1 MEQAE
6 SGSNAPRLRWEDM
19 PAAYGFIPSLNG
31 LRAASILLVVIGHFA
46 LPERFNGVS
55 ALGVFLF
62 FAISGFLITRLL
74 FAEDKK
80 FGSISLKGF
89 FYRRYL
95 RLYPVLIFYLIFF
108 LIIFHIRGDHYNI
121 MEIFSVLFYFT
132 NYLHNFYEW
141 RGESLILPI
150 GALWSLAV
158 EEHFYFLMPFAFLF
172 VRGNPRKVMW
182 FAIAFC
188 IAPLMFRFAYVLIW
202 PEIIGTEYV
211 YRPSETRF
219 DSIAIGVLIAALCEL
234 PEGRRFLQRF
244 ANMWGLV
251 AGVLLLLGA
260 FAYKG
265 GIYGDTLRYSA
276 RNIGCGL
283 ILVAMVFGTGIGFF
297 QRIANWPVI
306 DGVGRLSYSL
316 YIWQGGIF
324 LLLGYAGLHR
334 DAFGGW
340 LAIGGSF
347 VLAVLSYKLIEQ
359 PTLRFKDLGRRA
371 QPAVSG

>member
-1 MEQAE
+1 
-6 SGSNAPRLRWEDM
+6 M
-19 PAAYGFIPSLNG
+19 PAAYGFIPGLNG

-108 LIIFHIRGDHYNI
+108 LIIFTIRSDRYNSI
-121 MEIFSVLFYFT
+121 EIFSVLFYFT

-141 RGESLILPI
+141 RGESLIFPI

-158 EEHFYFLMPFAFLF
+158 EEHFYLFMPFAFLF
-172 VRGNPRKVMW
+172 MRGNPRKVLG
-182 FAIAFC
+182 FAIIFC
-188 IAPLMFRFAYVLIW
+188 IVPLLFRLAYVLIW
-202 PEIIGTEYV
+202 PEIIGTGYV

-219 DSIAIGVLIAALCEL
+219 DSIAIGVLIAALCEM
-234 PEGRRFLQRF
+234 PEGRGFLERF
-244 ANMWGLV
+244 ANLWGLI
-251 AGVLLLLGA
+251 AGIVLLLAA

-265 GIYGDTLRYSA
+265 GIYGDTLRYTV
-276 RNIGCGL
+276 RNIACGL
-283 ILVAMVFGTGIGFF
+283 ILVSMVFGTGVGFF
-297 QRIANWPVI
+297 QRIANWPVV

-316 YIWQGGIF
+316 YIWQGGIVM
-324 LLLGYAGLHR
+324 LLGYVGLHH

-340 LAIGGSF
+340 LAICGSF
-347 VLAVLSYKLIEQ
+347 VLAFLSYKLVEQ
-359 PTLRFKDLGRRA
+359 PMLRFKDLGKRA

>member
-6 SGSNAPRLRWEDM
+6 SARNAPRLRWEEM

-46 LPERFNGVS
+46 LPERFSGVS

-80 FGSISLKGF
+80 FGSINLKGF

-108 LIIFHIRGDHYNI
+108 LTIFHIRGDHYNV

-158 EEHFYFLMPFAFLF
+158 EEHFYLLMPFAFLF

-188 IAPLMFRFAYVLIW
+188 IAPLLFRLAYVMIW
-202 PEIIGTEYV
+202 PEIIGIEYV

-265 GIYGDTLRYSA
+265 GIYDDTLRYSV

-324 LLLGYAGLHR
+324 LLLGYAGLRH
-334 DAFGGW
+334 DIFGGW

-371 QPAVSG
+371 QPAVPG